1 MPRADASGPEVPF
14 GPDATTPG
22 GGVVGA
28 SGRVVGSG
36 TLLGLLKR
44 GWVVLVVVA
53 ALVAAIAVVS
63 RLRSFFD
70 SDQPLAPD
78 SGHADLIV
86 PFNNKSVTYEIIGPV
101 GATGLVSYLDAN
113 GTTQQADFTG
123 LPWSVTVTTTD
134 PGMLANVVAQG
145 DSDSLGCRILVNG
158 AIVAEQRAYGRGA
171 QTFCLDKA
179 A

>member
-1 MPRADASGPEVPF
+1 MDS
-14 GPDATTPG
+14 TSQG
-22 GGVVGA
+22 GDITGA
-28 SGRVVGSG
+28 SGRAVGGG
-36 TLLGLLKR
+36 TILGLLKR
-44 GWVVLVVVA
+44 GWVVLVVVT
-53 ALVAAIAVVS
+53 ALVAAIVVVS

-70 SDQPLAPD
+70 SDRPLAPD

-113 GTTQQADFTG
+113 GATQQADFTG

-145 DSDSLGCRILVNG
+145 DSEALGCRILVNG
-158 AIVAEQRAYGRGA
+158 AIVAEQQAQGRGA

>member
-1 MPRADASGPEVPF
+1 V
-14 GPDATTPG
+14 
-22 GGVVGA
+22 GGV
-28 SGRVVGSG
+28 SGSVDGSRSF
-36 TLLGLLKR
+36 LGLLKR

-86 PFNNKSVTYEIIGPV
+86 PFNIKSVTYEIVGPV

-113 GTTQQADFTG
+113 GTTREAGFTG

-134 PGMLANVVAQG
+134 PGMLANIVAQG
-145 DSDSLGCRILVNG
+145 DSETLGCRILVDG
-158 AIVAEQRAYGRGA
+158 AIVAEQQAHGRGA